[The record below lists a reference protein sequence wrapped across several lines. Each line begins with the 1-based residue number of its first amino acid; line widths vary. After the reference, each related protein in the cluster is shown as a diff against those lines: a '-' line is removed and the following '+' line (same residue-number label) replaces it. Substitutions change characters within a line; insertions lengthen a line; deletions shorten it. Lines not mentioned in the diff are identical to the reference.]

1 LTCAAW
7 RAGRSGSISAI
18 STDNSRWL
26 PRRKT
31 VSVARLPGLVLPTI
45 RGRSED
51 RSMVRPSNLM
61 MMSPASTPAFS
72 AGAPASTLRT
82 KAPWGRPR
90 PMDSATSLVTWSMD
104 TPMRPRLTRPVGPR
118 SWSATRI
125 ASSIGIANEMPMKPP
140 ERE

>member
-1 LTCAAW
+1 MRL
-7 RAGRSGSISAI
+7 
-18 STDNSRWL
+18 
-26 PRRKT
+26 
-31 VSVARLPGLVLPTI
+31 ARVPGFVLPTI
-45 RGRSED
+45 RGRSVA
-51 RSMVRPSNLM
+51 RSMALPSNRR

-72 AGAPASTLRT
+72 AGEPASTLRT
-82 KAPWGRPR
+82 SAPWGRPR

-125 ASSIGIANEMPMKPP
+125 ASSIGIAKEMPMKPP